1 MNFKDIIIKKRDGL
15 ELRQKEIEFIV
26 QGISSG
32 ILPAYQISAWAMAV
46 YFQGMSALE
55 TELLTKSMAASGQT
69 LDLSRVEGICVDKH
83 STGGVGD
90 KTTLVVIPLVAAA
103 GVPVAKMS
111 GRGLG
116 HTGGTIDK
124 LESIP
129 GFKVDLEHDE
139 FIGQIN
145 RIKAALISQSGNL
158 VPADK
163 ILYALRDVTGTVESR
178 PLIASSIMSK
188 KIAAGAQGIVLDV
201 KIGSGAFMKNK
212 DEAYQLTELMVQIGK
227 KLNREM
233 VAILSYND
241 QPLGRAVGNSLEVIE
256 AIDTLKGKGPADL
269 TELSITLAAYMLI
282 LGHKFAHFA
291 EAEAWVR
298 EAIELGIGFAKLQ
311 DIVWAQGGRLNWEAD
326 DYGLAPA
333 DWVFTVTSERDGYIR
348 NLDAYALGNIAMNLG
363 AGRQKIGDIIDH
375 RVGLEILVK
384 NHQLV
389 TKGQDIARIH
399 ASSETSGL
407 QAQKLLRDVYMITDF
422 PAATSNP
429 LIWDIVT

>member
-15 ELRQKEIEFIV
+15 ELNQAEIEFTV
-26 QGISSG
+26 RGISSG
-32 ILPAYQISAWAMAV
+32 SLPVYQIAAWAMAV
-46 YFQGMSALE
+46 YFQGMSEME
-55 TELLTKSMAASGQT
+55 TEFLTKFMAASGQV

-129 GFKVDLEHDE
+129 GFKVDLKHDE

-145 RIKAALISQSGNL
+145 RIKAAVISQSGNL

-178 PLIASSIMSK
+178 PLIASSVMSK
-188 KIAAGAQGIVLDV
+188 KIAAGAKGMILDV
-201 KIGSGAFMKNK
+201 KAGSGAFMKNK
-212 DEAYQLTELMVQIGK
+212 DEARRLAELMVKIGK

-233 VAILSYND
+233 VAVLSCND
-241 QPLGRAVGNSLEVIE
+241 QPLGRAVGNALEVKE
-256 AIDTLKGKGPADL
+256 ALDTLKGAGPADL
-269 TELSITLAAYMLI
+269 TELSVILAAHMLM
-282 LGHKFAHFA
+282 LGHKFTDFA
-291 EAEAWVR
+291 EAEAWVKK
-298 EAIELGIGFAKLQ
+298 AIKSGAGFAKLQ
-311 DIVWAQGGRLNWEAD
+311 DIVSAQGGKLRWEAD
-326 DYGLAPA
+326 DYGLGTAE
-333 DWVFTVTSERDGYIR
+333 WVFTVTAEQEGYVR

-363 AGRQKIGDIIDH
+363 AGRKKIGDIIDH
-375 RVGLEILVK
+375 KVGLEILVK
-384 NHQLV
+384 NNQPV
-389 TKGQDIARIH
+389 AKGQDIAKIY

-407 QAQKLLRDVYMITDF
+407 KAQRLFSDAYTITDS
-422 PAATSNP
+422 PAMDEP
-429 LIWDIVT
+429 LIWDIIT